1 MGQVCR
7 EINCRGEER
16 RKEIV
21 RLFKV
26 DIMSRIKLL
35 PGQEHI
41 SCTGDQLENE
51 YYCFSYSNRKDQKK
65 KGVFVCGS
73 HAAKHFLELINKPN
87 IRLFNPLIGEV
98 ADNNLQHQFDRRVDV
113 GGERTEAENIVAR
126 NLRDAI
132 DVLTIWWNNKIKYP
146 LSDIRAQLNNN
157 MNEEPKFRV
166 IKAVNTIISSDQSE
180 CTTLKEMNNKLKEK
194 YPNMRDYDFSLLNV
208 ILQKHG
214 IKSYFD

>member
-7 EINCRGEER
+7 KINCRGEER

-51 YYCFSYSNRKDQKK
+51 YYCFSYSDRKDQKK

-73 HAAKHFLELINKPN
+73 HAAKHFLELINMPN

-113 GGERTEAENIVAR
+113 DGERTEAENIVAR

>member
-7 EINCRGEER
+7 KINCRGEER

-51 YYCFSYSNRKDQKK
+51 YYCFSYSDRKDQKK

-73 HAAKHFLELINKPN
+73 HAAKHFLELINKSN

-113 GGERTEAENIVAR
+113 DGERTEAENIVAR

>member
-1 MGQVCR
+1 M
-7 EINCRGEER
+7 
-16 RKEIV
+16 
-21 RLFKV
+21 
-26 DIMSRIKLL
+26 
-35 PGQEHI
+35 
-41 SCTGDQLENE
+41 
-51 YYCFSYSNRKDQKK
+51 
-65 KGVFVCGS
+65 
-73 HAAKHFLELINKPN
+73 
-87 IRLFNPLIGEV
+87 FNPLIGEV
-98 ADNNLQHQFDRRVDV
+98 ADNNLQHQFHRRVDV

>member
-1 MGQVCR
+1 MGQGCR

-26 DIMSRIKLL
+26 DVMSRIKLL

-51 YYCFSYSNRKDQKK
+51 YYCFSYIDRKDPRK

-98 ADNNLQHQFDRRVDV
+98 DNNIPHQLDRRVDV
-113 GGERTEAENIVAR
+113 DGERTEVENLVAR

-157 MNEEPKFRV
+157 MNEEPQFGV

-180 CTTLKEMNNKLKEK
+180 CATLKEMNNKLKKK
-194 YPNMRDYDFSLLNV
+194 YPNMKEYDFSRLNV
-208 ILQKHG
+208 ILQKRG
-214 IKSYFD
+214 IKSYFG

>member
-1 MGQVCR
+1 M
-7 EINCRGEER
+7 
-16 RKEIV
+16 
-21 RLFKV
+21 
-26 DIMSRIKLL
+26 
-35 PGQEHI
+35 
-41 SCTGDQLENE
+41 
-51 YYCFSYSNRKDQKK
+51 
-65 KGVFVCGS
+65 
-73 HAAKHFLELINKPN
+73 
-87 IRLFNPLIGEV
+87 FNPLIGEV

-113 GGERTEAENIVAR
+113 DGERTEAENIVAR